1 VTMQPIFD
9 FFFEQYYDYPTLF
22 IYLEVI
28 AVIFGFLSVWY
39 SKQENIL
46 VYPTGIISTL
56 IFVYLLWQWELLGDM
71 MINAYYF
78 AMSIY
83 GWYIWTRKVDAIHFT
98 PVTKM
103 TKKEHIWAIVIFVAT
118 LVFVFGVYDLFDK
131 WNTWTAYIDTITTA
145 IFFVGMWL
153 MARKKIE
160 NWIFW
165 IIGDIISVP
174 LYFYKG
180 LTLTSFQ
187 YLLFTII
194 AIFGYFAWKKS
205 LNKNLQPVLK

>member
-1 VTMQPIFD
+1 M
-9 FFFEQYYDYPTLF
+9 
-22 IYLEVI
+22 
-28 AVIFGFLSVWY
+28 
-39 SKQENIL
+39 
-46 VYPTGIISTL
+46 

-78 AMSIY
+78 SMSIY
-83 GWYIWTRKVDAIHFT
+83 GWYVWTRKVDDDHFT
-98 PVTKM
+98 PITS
-103 TKKEHIWAIVIFVAT
+103 TTRKEKILSVVIFTGT
-118 LVFVFGVYDLFDK
+118 LLFVFGIYEWFDK
-131 WNTWTAYIDTITTA
+131 WNNWTAYVDTITTA

-160 NWIFW
+160 NWIYW

-180 LTLTSFQ
+180 LTLTSLQ

-194 AIFGYFAWKKS
+194 AIYGYLAWKK
-205 LNKNLQPVLK
+205 NLRNDLRPA

>member
-1 VTMQPIFD
+1 MQPIFD
-9 FFFEQYYDYPTLF
+9 FLFEQYYGYRSLF
-22 IYLEVI
+22 IILEII

-39 SKQENIL
+39 AKQENIL

-56 IFVYLLWQWELLGDM
+56 IFVYLLWQWGLLGDM

-78 AMSIY
+78 SMSIY
-83 GWYIWTRKVDAIHFT
+83 GWYIWTRKVDAVHFT
-98 PVTKM
+98 PITYM
-103 TKKEHIWAIVIFVAT
+103 TKKEHTLAVLIFLGTLIFVYS
-118 LVFVFGVYDLFDK
+118 VYELFDK
-131 WNTWTAYIDTITTA
+131 WTNWTAYVDTFTTA

-160 NWIFW
+160 NWIYW
-165 IIGDIISVP
+165 ILGDIISVP

-194 AIFGYFAWKKS
+194 AVYGYFAWKKS
-205 LNKNLQPVLK
+205 LHKNLHPA